1 MPTTPPAQGECIVH
15 NGLAADGR
23 SANLVETRPILFR
36 GGGKKT
42 CHLREPAIR
51 QRSQMRA
58 QSHAMRRPRTGPRN
72 SGRIGVYRIVPTA
85 RSSTSRVAVSSGDD
99 MYIRKNL
106 AGVRDR
112 RPVQIRVR
120 TQVNTQACPP
130 ARTKHRD
137 AHAEIDTCKLHRCHM
152 QGRGSI
158 DLGGNCRAYSSSAS
172 SICSCEKAK
181 PQAQTTHQMLR
192 PAR

>member
-1 MPTTPPAQGECIVH
+1 MH

-23 SANLVETRPILFR
+23 SANLVEMRPILFR

-42 CHLREPAIR
+42 CNLREPAIR

-58 QSHAMRRPRTGPRN
+58 QSHATQRPRTGPRN

-106 AGVRDR
+106 
-112 RPVQIRVR
+112 
-120 TQVNTQACPP
+120 
-130 ARTKHRD
+130 
-137 AHAEIDTCKLHRCHM
+137 
-152 QGRGSI
+152 
-158 DLGGNCRAYSSSAS
+158 GGHNSVLQPGAS
-172 SICSCEKAK
+172 
-181 PQAQTTHQMLR
+181 
-192 PAR
+192 